1 MPRPTYSRL
10 VIPRKAKDDA
20 IIGLVSLHAP
30 LGFAEEGRDLVAC
43 FRSAEA
49 ARDASLTLAASR
61 VACDLTTEIPERD
74 PFASFREASRP
85 FPVGRRFWIDPGD
98 PSDSRP
104 PTGRIPLRLPAS
116 RAFGTGSHE
125 STRLALMALEEGALE
140 GLAVLDVGTG
150 SAVLALAAVALGARS
165 AIGCDT
171 DFEAVAVARGNLP
184 LHDFGGRVTLVAAA
198 PADLRG
204 AFPLVVANLL
214 PEEFL
219 PIERSVAARLAPSGR
234 LILSGIP
241 LAGERRLLARLRARR
256 WRLTGRLTEGEWS
269 CVCLERAS

>member
-1 MPRPTYSRL
+1 MSRPIYSRL
-10 VIPRKAKDDA
+10 VIPRKARDDA
-20 IIGLVSLHAP
+20 IVGLVSQYAP
-30 LGFAEEGRDLVAC
+30 LGFSEEGRDLVAC
-43 FRSAEA
+43 FRSASA

-61 VACDLTTEIPERD
+61 IACELTTDIPEGD
-74 PFASFREASRP
+74 PFTSFREASRP

-98 PSDSRP
+98 PSDSRSP
-104 PTGRIPLRLPAS
+104 AGRIPLRLPAS

-150 SAVLALAAVALGARS
+150 SAVLALAAAALGARC
-165 AIGCDT
+165 AVGCDT
-171 DFEAVAVARGNLP
+171 DFEAVAVARGNLR
-184 LHDFGGRVTLVAAA
+184 LHPFGERVTLVVAA
-198 PADLRG
+198 PAALRG
-204 AFPLVVANLL
+204 AFPLIVANLL

-219 PIERSVAARLAPSGR
+219 PIERSVAARLASSGR

-241 LAGERRLLARLRARR
+241 LAGEPRLLARLRAKR